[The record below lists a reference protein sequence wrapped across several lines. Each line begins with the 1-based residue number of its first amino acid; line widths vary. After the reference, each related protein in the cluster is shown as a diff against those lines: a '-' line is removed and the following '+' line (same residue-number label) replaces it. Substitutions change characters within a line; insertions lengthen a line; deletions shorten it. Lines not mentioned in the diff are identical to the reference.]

1 MAITDD
7 HDLDCVPVA
16 IDTGGP
22 NDRDR
27 LRHALV
33 TVIAVAALVVAGAAG
48 WLVRGGGSDAGVTA
62 ASVDAGFARDM
73 STHHTQAT
81 IMAGYERDHTANA
94 ALKLLAYDIETS
106 QSVEL
111 GEMTGW
117 LDSWGLTRESSI
129 PQMAWMGHAG
139 HLGSDGLMPG
149 MATPAQLTTLE
160 TLTGR
165 KLDILFLQLMI
176 RHHQGGLPMAQ
187 YALTHATQPYIQ
199 NVAQKM
205 ITVQSNEIVEMEQLL
220 RQLGGT
226 PLPPPTQ

>member
-7 HDLDCVPVA
+7 HDLDSVPVSTDA
-16 IDTGGP
+16 TEPAG
-22 NDRDR
+22 RDR
-27 LRHALV
+27 LRIMLV
-33 TVIAVAALVVAGAAG
+33 VFIAVAALVVAGVAG
-48 WLVRGGGSDAGVTA
+48 WLVRGGGSGAGVSA
-62 ASVDAGFARDM
+62 SSVDAGFARDM
-73 STHHTQAT
+73 SIHHTQAT
-81 IMAGYERDHTANA
+81 IMAGYERDHTTNP

-106 QSVEL
+106 QSVEI

-129 PQMAWMGHAG
+129 PLMAWMGHAG
-139 HLGSDGLMPG
+139 HLGSNGLMPG
-149 MATPAQLTTLE
+149 MATPAQVTTLE
-160 TLTGR
+160 TLTGP

-176 RHHQGGLPMAQ
+176 NHHLGGVPMAQ
-187 YALTHATQPYIQ
+187 YALAHASEPYVQ

-205 ITVQSNEIVEMEQLL
+205 ITVQTNEIVEMEQLL

>member
-7 HDLDCVPVA
+7 LDARPVA
-16 IDTGGP
+16 DPDEPIG
-22 NDRDR
+22 RDR
-27 LRHALV
+27 LRMVLV
-33 TVIAVAALVVAGAAG
+33 AVIAVSALVVAGAGG
-48 WLVRGGGSDAGVTA
+48 WLLRGGSSGSGVTA

-73 STHHTQAT
+73 SAHHTQAT

-106 QSVEL
+106 QSVEI

-117 LDSWGLTRESSI
+117 LDSWGLTREASI
-129 PQMAWMGHAG
+129 PLMAWMGHAG
-139 HLGSDGLMPG
+139 HVGNDGLMPG
-149 MATPAQLTTLE
+149 MATPAQMTTLE
-160 TLTGR
+160 TLTGP

-176 RHHQGGLPMAQ
+176 NHHLGGAPMAQ
-187 YALTHATQPYIQ
+187 YALTHATQPYIR
-199 NVAQKM
+199 NLAQKM
-205 ITVQSNEIVEMEQLL
+205 ITVQGNEVIEMEQLL